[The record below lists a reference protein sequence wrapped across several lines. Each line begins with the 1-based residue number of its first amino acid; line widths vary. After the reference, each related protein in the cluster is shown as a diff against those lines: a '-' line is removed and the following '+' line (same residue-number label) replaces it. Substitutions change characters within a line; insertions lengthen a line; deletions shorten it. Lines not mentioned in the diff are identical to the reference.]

1 MNINPINNNQKTTPS
16 FNKLKK
22 ISCSWDCCNNM
33 ERRVKLE
40 LQEMANKNEFFKAND
55 VEALI
60 DIRRNI
66 ASLKLSYKPI
76 ANNLIGKIR
85 NLFID
90 KKELTLANYH
100 NCPDEGMFIL
110 VKKMRQAKTS
120 DDLFNLA
127 EKK

>member
-1 MNINPINNNQKTTPS
+1 
-16 FNKLKK
+16 
-22 ISCSWDCCNNM
+22 M